1 MKILIISTLNLSH
14 SNGGTV
20 HFTSISQEFRRA
32 GHILDAIIPSTNNQA
47 IDQKI
52 ANQYFDKVTFSSNKL
67 SKLLPISKTSI
78 NSLLQIFTVLQQNPN
93 DYDWVYLRSN
103 LLSFFVLLAL
113 KLRGFKKIVS
123 EHNGW
128 FVDELTMMGVSNW
141 QQTIIKYLQIRDA
154 KLATLV
160 RTVVPNIKQ
169 KLIENGIDTQKIFVA
184 GNGTDIN
191 LFQPKNRQ
199 EILNKLNLNPECFYL
214 GFIGDLEPWQGVEVA
229 INAMS
234 KIYDKYPET
243 CLLLIGGG
251 RQLNYLKETYGHLE
265 YIKFMGA
272 VPYQESNDYINC
284 FDIALLPKQGLDEI
298 GYSPIKL
305 YAYAAAGRAILASD
319 IRGIKEL
326 EPSKFLVLHQPG
338 NSQDLAAKA
347 IEMISN
353 REKLSQMGIIAR
365 EYAEKHFSW
374 QLVTDKIIQAIENY
388 DLQKQ
393 LSNESK

>member
-1 MKILIISTLNLSH
+1 MKILIISTLNLCH

-32 GHILDAIIPSTNNQA
+32 GHILDAIIPSTNNQD
-47 IDQKI
+47 IDHQI
-52 ANQYFDKVTFSSNKL
+52 ATKYFDKVIFSSNTL
-67 SKLLPISKTSI
+67 SQLIPISKTSI
-78 NSLLQIFTVLQQNPN
+78 NSLLQIFTILQQSPDN
-93 DYDWVYLRSN
+93 YDWVYLRSN

-113 KLRGFKKIVS
+113 KLRGFKKIAT

-128 FVDELTMMGVSNW
+128 FVDELTMMGVSSW
-141 QQTIIKYLQIRDA
+141 QQNIIKYLQIRDG
-154 KLATLV
+154 KLANLV

-169 KLIENGIDTQKIFVA
+169 KLLENGIDSQKIFVA

-191 LFQPKNRQ
+191 FFQPKNRQ
-199 EILNKLNLNPECFYL
+199 EILKKLNLNPEYFYL

-234 KIYDKYPET
+234 TIYDKYPET
-243 CLLLIGGG
+243 RLLVIGGG
-251 RQLNYLKETYGHLE
+251 RQLHYLKETYSHLE
-265 YIKFMGA
+265 YIKLMGA

-284 FDIALLPKQGLDEI
+284 FDIALLPKQGLDDI

-319 IRGIKEL
+319 IKGIKEL
-326 EPSKFLVLHQPG
+326 EPNKFLVLHQPG

-347 IEMISN
+347 IEMIYN
-353 REKLSQMGIIAR
+353 PEKLAHMGKTAR

-374 QLVTDKIIQAIENY
+374 KLVTDQIIQVMDNY
-388 DLQKQ
+388 DLQEQ
-393 LSNESK
+393 LGNE

>member
-14 SNGGTV
+14 SNGGIV

-32 GHILDAIIPSTNNQA
+32 GHILDAIIPSTNNQE
-47 IDQKI
+47 IDQQI
-52 ANQYFDKVTFSSNKL
+52 ATKYFDQVTFSSNQL

-78 NSLLQIFTVLQQNPN
+78 NSLLQIFTALQQNPDN
-93 DYDWVYLRSN
+93 YDWVYLRSN

-141 QQTIIKYLQIRDA
+141 QQNIIKYLQIQDA
-154 KLATLV
+154 KLANLV

-169 KLIENGIDTQKIFVA
+169 KLRENGIDDQKIFVA
-184 GNGTDIN
+184 GNGTDIH
-191 LFQPKNRQ
+191 FFKPQNRR
-199 EILNKLNLNPECFYL
+199 EILNQINLNPEYFYL

-234 KIYDKYPET
+234 IIYDKYPESR
-243 CLLLIGGG
+243 LLVIGGG
-251 RQLNYLKETYGHLE
+251 RQLKYLQETYGHLE
-265 YIKFMGA
+265 YIKFLGS
-272 VPYQESNDYINC
+272 VPYQNSNDYINC
-284 FDIALLPKQGLDEI
+284 FDIALLPKQGLDDI

-326 EPSKFLVLHQPG
+326 EPNKFLRLHQPG

-347 IEMISN
+347 IEMISHP
-353 REKLSQMGIIAR
+353 EQLSQMGIIAR
-365 EYAEKHFSW
+365 EYAEQHFSW
-374 QLVTDKIIQAIENY
+374 KLVTDKIIQAMENY
-388 DLQKQ
+388 DLQEQ
-393 LSNESK
+393 LGNE